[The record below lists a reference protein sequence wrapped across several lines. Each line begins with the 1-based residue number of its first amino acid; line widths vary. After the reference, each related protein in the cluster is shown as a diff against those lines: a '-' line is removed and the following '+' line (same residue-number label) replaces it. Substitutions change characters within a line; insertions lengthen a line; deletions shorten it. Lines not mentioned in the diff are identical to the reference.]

1 MTVAP
6 SVPSSASP
14 AVWTIRELLA
24 WTTTYLGQK
33 GVESPRLEA
42 QILLAHVLKCPR
54 IELVARSDEEPLAMH
69 RTTFRELVKRRVDGW
84 PVAYLTGAKEF
95 FLLPFQ
101 VSPAV
106 LIPRPDTETL
116 VLETLN
122 RLKGTASPLI
132 LELGTGSGCVAVALA
147 ANHKTSRVVAVDASP
162 DAAELARRNAMINGV
177 ADRVTVLIGDLF
189 DPVPEGTLFDAI
201 VSNPP
206 YVAQGEYANL
216 APEIR
221 DHEPRLALDGGPDGL
236 AFYRRIASRAEAY
249 LKPGGA
255 VLLEIG
261 ETQAE
266 SVTELFSRRPGWA
279 VKPVVKDAGGRPR
292 VIVAVRT

>member
-1 MTVAP
+1 M
-6 SVPSSASP
+6 SAVVTP
-14 AVWTIRELLA
+14 TVWTIRELLA
-24 WTTTYLGQK
+24 WTTKYLGEK

-54 IELVARSDEEPLAMH
+54 IELVARSDEEPSVRD
-69 RTTFRELVKRRVDGW
+69 RTAFRELVKRRVDGW
-84 PVAYLTGAKEF
+84 PVAYLTGTKEF

-122 RLKGTASPLI
+122 RLKGIVSPQV
-132 LELGTGSGCVAVALA
+132 LELGTGSGCIAVALA
-147 ANHKTSRVVAVDASP
+147 ANHKTCRVVAVDVSP
-162 DAAELARRNAMINGV
+162 DSADLAKRNTKANRV
-177 ADRVTVLIGDLF
+177 DDRVTVLVGDLF
-189 DPVPEGTLFDAI
+189 DPVPAGTTYDAI

-206 YVAQGEYANL
+206 YVTPGEYAAL
-216 APEIR
+216 AAEIR

-236 AFYRRIASRAEAY
+236 AFYRRIAARAEAF

-261 ETQAE
+261 EMQAAA
-266 SVTELFSRRPGWA
+266 VTDLFAGRPGWT

-292 VIVAVRT
+292 VIVAVRA

>member
-1 MTVAP
+1 MTAAP
-6 SVPSSASP
+6 SASP
-14 AVWTIRELLA
+14 TVWTIRELLA

-33 GVESPRLEA
+33 GVEAPRLEA

-54 IELVARSDEEPLAMH
+54 IELVARSDEEPSPPH
-69 RTTFRELVKRRVDGW
+69 RTAFRELVKRRVDGW
-84 PVAYLTGAKEF
+84 PVAYLTGTKEF

-122 RLKGTASPLI
+122 RLKGNTSPHI

-147 ANHKTSRVVAVDASP
+147 ANHKTCRVLAVDASP
-162 DAAELARRNAMINGV
+162 DAAELARRNAKTNRV
-177 ADRVTVLIGDLF
+177 DDRVTVLVGDLF
-189 DPVPEGTLFDAI
+189 DPVPAGSTFDAI

-206 YVAQGEYANL
+206 YVAQGEYESL
-216 APEIR
+216 AADIR
-221 DHEPRLALDGGPDGL
+221 DHEPRMALDGGPDGL
-236 AFYRRIASRAEAY
+236 AFYRRIAQRAGEFVAS
-249 LKPGGA
+249 GGW
-255 VLLEIG
+255 VILEIG
-261 ETQAE
+261 ETQADAVA
-266 SVTELFSRRPGWA
+266 SLFPLEHGFD

-292 VIVAVRT
+292 VVVVRRQ